1 MATTR
6 PSKRAN
12 YALRLPNIGAVLT
25 HRSSSAGE
33 QYLIRHNTSGPALAA
48 SAEVVSWHTV
58 PELRRCLHL
67 VQEYLESLPRPT
79 NGRRQ
84 TSSVTSASETS
95 SRKRKSPHDEPHPTT
110 TTYGFQFSGH
120 LNGTSKLPVSS
131 SSSSASPAPEHG
143 PREHGPRVYNGVL
156 SKHEGALVAKRT
168 IPTIDATTLP
178 TSAMLYVALRTATP
192 ETERAIREAFIEKL
206 KPLRGVTLENDVDSS
221 TPSLNFTFIKEY
233 VLRDGVSAQ
242 DPSTFEGCTKCK
254 PDMGQNVGCEYTQKC
269 GCLEYAA
276 VDEQALQSRNLEMY
290 EEYLRVKENQ
300 GYQRPDLPK
309 RFPYTKPSIGD
320 IIPQRLVTYY
330 RDHRHAVYECNDN
343 CACGP
348 RCKSR
353 LVQKGRRV
361 PLIIFKTP
369 DRGWAVKCGIAL
381 QQGQFIDTYLGEVIT
396 SEETDNRE
404 ANAGQEKA
412 SYLYSLDKFVGDP
425 VPGEGTVLTSDD
437 CYVIDGQ
444 HWGNV
449 TRFINHSCEPNCR
462 QYTVSYDKNNILL
475 YNLAFFAYTD
485 IPAGTEL
492 TFDYMDKDEMEV
504 EDAILYREQI
514 LSDPANEGRVR
525 CNCGSIKCRGVM
537 WV

>member
-1 MATTR
+1 MATPKVTKPPTR
-6 PSKRAN
+6 ANFVIDPSK
-12 YALRLPNIGAVLT
+12 ITGILT
-25 HRSSSAGE
+25 HRQVRAGE
-33 QYLIRHNTSGPALAA
+33 EYLILHRTTGPA
-48 SAEVVSWHTV
+48 SAEVASWHTV
-58 PELRRCLHL
+58 PELRRCLYL
-67 VQEYLESLPRPT
+67 VQEYLDTLPPRSEDHRSLL
-79 NGRRQ
+79 GAQ
-84 TSSVTSASETS
+84 
-95 SRKRKSPHDEPHPTT
+95 SRKRKSPHDELSANGTPN
-110 TTYGFQFSGH
+110 GFQSPFH
-120 LNGTSKLPVSS
+120 TNGIGSPSPSPSS
-131 SSSSASPAPEHG
+131 SSSSSSET
-143 PREHGPRVYNGVL
+143 GPRVFNGSL
-156 SKHEGALVAKRT
+156 SKRAGFLLAQRSSRHGTPVN
-168 IPTIDATTLP
+168 ATRLP
-178 TSAMLYVALRTATP
+178 TPAMLEAALKTATP
-192 ETERAIREAFIEKL
+192 ESERAIRDAFVEKL
-206 KPLRGVTLENDVDSS
+206 KSLRGVTLENDVDSS

-233 VLRDGVSAQ
+233 VLREGVSAQ
-242 DPSTFEGCTKCK
+242 DPSMFEGCTKCK

-276 VDEQALQSRNLEMY
+276 VDEQALQSRNPEMY

-300 GYQRPDLPK
+300 GFQRPDLPK

-320 IIPQRLVTYY
+320 TVPQRLVTYY

-396 SEETDNRE
+396 SEETDRRE
-404 ANAGQEKA
+404 ENAGQEKA

-449 TRFINHSCEPNCR
+449 TRFINHSCDPNCR

-514 LSDPANEGRVR
+514 LSDPANQDRVR
-525 CNCGSIKCRGVM
+525 CNCGSVKCRGVM